1 MHASVLLVA
10 IAMQAAIVIDV
21 EPHAEVEIQRFILA
35 VRLGNMIYGA
45 DFLADQTLKAT
56 DFMIGERLQVVVK
69 HGKMTIRGRTGRL
82 QTATIV
88 REERV
93 ILEPR

>member
-56 DFMIGERLQVVVK
+56 DFMIGERLHVVVK
-69 HGKMTIRGRTGRL
+69 HGKMTLRGRTGRL

>member
-1 MHASVLLVA
+1 MR
-10 IAMQAAIVIDV
+10 AAIVIDV
-21 EPHAEVEIQRFILA
+21 EPRAGVEIQRFILA

-45 DFLADQTLKAT
+45 DFRADQNLKAT
-56 DFMIGERLQVVVK
+56 DFMIGDRVHVVVE
-69 HGKMTIRGRTGRL
+69 HGKMTLRRRGGTLR
-82 QTATIV
+82 TATIV

>member
-10 IAMQAAIVIDV
+10 IAMQAPIVIDV
-21 EPHAEVEIQRFILA
+21 EPHAEVKIRRFILA

-45 DFLADQTLKAT
+45 DFRADQNLKTT
-56 DFMIGERLQVVVK
+56 DFMIGGRVHVVVE
-69 HGKMTIRGRTGRL
+69 HGTMTLRDRAGRL